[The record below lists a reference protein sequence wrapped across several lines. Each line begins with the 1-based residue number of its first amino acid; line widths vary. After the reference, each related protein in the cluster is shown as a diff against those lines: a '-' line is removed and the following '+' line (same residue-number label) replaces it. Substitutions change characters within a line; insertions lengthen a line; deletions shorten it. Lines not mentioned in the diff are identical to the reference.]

1 MRDRERRHPHHSRKG
16 CHGRPANKIVFL
28 LSGNGQWHT
37 NELVVVD
44 RYTHA
49 RQRWLRAKIVKSSH
63 GRHYKEAFAVYRK
76 VRMASTTVLEI

>member
-16 CHGRPANKIVFL
+16 CHGRQANKIVFL
-28 LSGNGQWHT
+28 LSGNGEWHI
-37 NELVVVD
+37 NELVMVS
-44 RYTHA
+44 RYTHV

-63 GRHYKEAFAVYRK
+63 GKHYKEALVVYRK